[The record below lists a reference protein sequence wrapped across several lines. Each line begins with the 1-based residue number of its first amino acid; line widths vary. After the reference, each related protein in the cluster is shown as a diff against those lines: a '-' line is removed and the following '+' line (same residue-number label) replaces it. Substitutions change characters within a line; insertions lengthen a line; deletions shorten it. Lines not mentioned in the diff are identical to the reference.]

1 MQLTCTHMH
10 VCLPHGCSG
19 VTQTVVGA
27 VGGWWSLVFHDH
39 QTVLGLNISSAWDKG
54 MAEAGYRVEQR
65 ETGTGPSRCSHHV
78 PLPCALG
85 ISPSTLPRRH
95 LSGILR
101 CGPLTHRGRRGW
113 GGDQEEVSL
122 EPPPRLFFCPCE
134 DFGWLPTHH
143 GLSAPFPINP
153 QTQNVVAI
161 LWPWR
166 G

>member
-1 MQLTCTHMH
+1 
-10 VCLPHGCSG
+10 
-19 VTQTVVGA
+19 
-27 VGGWWSLVFHDH
+27 
-39 QTVLGLNISSAWDKG
+39 

-65 ETGTGPSRCSHHV
+65 ETGTGPSRCSPHV

-161 LWPWR
+161 LCPGLGEGDCGDGR
-166 G
+166 KDFTFSHLDGEGTAGDGGAGEGDVHRVPLCFAIPVTN